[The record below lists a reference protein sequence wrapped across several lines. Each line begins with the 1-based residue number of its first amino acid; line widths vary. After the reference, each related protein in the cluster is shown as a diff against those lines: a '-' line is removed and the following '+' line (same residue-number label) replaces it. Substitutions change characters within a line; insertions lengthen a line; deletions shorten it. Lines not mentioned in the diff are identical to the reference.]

1 MKKAINA
8 FQFLIITIGIIVISI
23 FIIPVIF
30 GIKPFVVLSG
40 SMEKEI
46 KTGSIV
52 YVNSNI
58 KVEDIKVG
66 DIIAF
71 RINNGQATHRVIS
84 INDNRTFT
92 TKGDANQTE
101 DLTQVKFENYMG
113 KTIFSIPYLG
123 YIVSNLQAHIKLVIA
138 LGILSIILVIVVNKD
153 NKEICN
159 KS

>member
-23 FIIPVIF
+23 FIIPIIF

-71 RINNGQATHRVIS
+71 SINNGHATHRVIS

>member
-23 FIIPVIF
+23 FIIPIIF

-58 KVEDIKVG
+58 KAENIKVG

-71 RINNGQATHRVIS
+71 SINNGQATHRVIS

-113 KTIFSIPYLG
+113 KTILSIPYLG
-123 YIVSNLQAHIKLVIA
+123 YIVRDLQAHIKLVIA
-138 LGILSIILVIVVNKD
+138 LGVLSIILVIVVNKD
-153 NKEICN
+153 NKEICDKN
-159 KS
+159 

>member
-1 MKKAINA
+1 
-8 FQFLIITIGIIVISI
+8 
-23 FIIPVIF
+23 
-30 GIKPFVVLSG
+30 
-40 SMEKEI
+40 MEKEI

-71 RINNGQATHRVIS
+71 SINNGQATHRVIS

>member
-23 FIIPVIF
+23 FIIPIIF

-58 KVEDIKVG
+58 KAENIKVG

-71 RINNGQATHRVIS
+71 SINNGQATHRVIS

-113 KTIFSIPYLG
+113 KTILAEC
-123 YIVSNLQAHIKLVIA
+123 Q
-138 LGILSIILVIVVNKD
+138 
-153 NKEICN
+153 
-159 KS
+159 

>member
-123 YIVSNLQAHIKLVIA
+123 YIVSNLQTHIKLVMT

>member
-23 FIIPVIF
+23 FIIPIIF

-58 KVEDIKVG
+58 KAENIKVG

-71 RINNGQATHRVIS
+71 SINNGQATHRVIS

-113 KTIFSIPYLG
+113 KTILSIPYLG
-123 YIVSNLQAHIKLVIA
+123 YIVSDLQAHIKLFMA
-138 LGILSIILVIVVNKD
+138 LGVLSIILVIVVNKD
-153 NKEICN
+153 NKEIFDKN
-159 KS
+159 